1 MTLDGNGVALIIGAV
16 AAGIVTVGGFTMQ
29 VITFLDTRR
38 VKRDTGNLTKMSAAR
53 DVKIQEVKDLVNG
66 KSDQLN
72 AVIAKDAF
80 EAGRMHERVMPG
92 QPSPAAVSV
101 VLTPP
106 PAPTIVSEG
115 GKPVEPKSGG

>member
-1 MTLDGNGVALIIGAV
+1 MTLDGNGIALIIGAL

-29 VITFLDTRR
+29 VVTFLDTRK
-38 VKRDTGNLTKMSAAR
+38 VKRDTGKLTQMSAAR

-80 EAGRMHERVMPG
+80 EAGRMHERVMPDR
-92 QPSPAAVSV
+92 PSPAAVSV
-101 VLTPP
+101 VLTPL
-106 PAPTIVSEG
+106 PAPTVVSEG
-115 GKPVEPKSGG
+115 GKPVEPKSDG